1 MSMIIKIPGREFNN
15 YEINAT
21 QTKKLRS
28 KKALMVRLIDCVI
41 TGPKGSVF
49 MSPKLRSLTKETRA
63 KVPLYELNLSLF
75 RNKELGFHE

>member
-1 MSMIIKIPGREFNN
+1 MSMIVEIPRREFHN

-28 KKALMVRLIDCVI
+28 KKGFNGKIDCVI
-41 TGPKGSVF
+41 TGLKGSVL
-49 MSPKLRSLTKETRA
+49 MSPKLRSLTKGTRA